1 MGRPKGLAKTGGR
14 QTGGRNKKTVGRE
27 NERLQSGL
35 DPLDFLI
42 EVFRDERQD
51 IDRRIE
57 AAKAAAPYK
66 HSRLTAIALSG
77 ELNVISHEQALTQ
90 LK

>member
-1 MGRPKGLAKTGGR
+1 MGRPKGLPKTGGKQR
-14 QTGGRNKKTVGRE
+14 GTRNKKTIALE

-35 DPLDFLI
+35 DPLNFLI
-42 EVFRDERQD
+42 EVFRDETQD
-51 IDRRIE
+51 MDRRID
-57 AAKAAAPYK
+57 AAKAVAPYR

-77 ELNVISHEQALTQ
+77 ELNVISHEQALAQ

>member
-1 MGRPKGLAKTGGR
+1 MGRPKGLPKTGGK
-14 QTGGRNKKTVGRE
+14 TKGTRNKRTVARD

-42 EVFRDERQD
+42 EVFRDETQD
-51 IDRRIE
+51 ISRRIE
-57 AAKAAAPYK
+57 AAKAVCPYK
-66 HSRLTAIALSG
+66 HAQMNSVEFTGS
-77 ELNVISHEQALTQ
+77 LNITHEQALAQ